1 MTAEKLKACMC
12 SSEASRGNRLC
23 WQMVPEGPWA
33 ENMDVRLYAEVE
45 EDQWLY

>member
-1 MTAEKLKACMC
+1 MC

-23 WQMVPEGPWA
+23 SQMVPEGLRA

-45 EDQWLY
+45 EDQWLH